1 MGGDWRRFIN
11 PELALLLQY
20 PALLSLVPS
29 PLHFRAPRYRFQV
42 NIVHGISLNITAEY
56 LSPVTMR
63 PLCLLLLALAA
74 LLASLDPATAASLR
88 PRRSAQ
94 EPPAEEAAERPVWCS
109 FSLPWR

>member
-1 MGGDWRRFIN
+1 
-11 PELALLLQY
+11 
-20 PALLSLVPS
+20 
-29 PLHFRAPRYRFQV
+29 
-42 NIVHGISLNITAEY
+42 
-56 LSPVTMR
+56 MR

-94 EPPAEEAAERPVWCS
+94 EQPAEEAAERPVWCS